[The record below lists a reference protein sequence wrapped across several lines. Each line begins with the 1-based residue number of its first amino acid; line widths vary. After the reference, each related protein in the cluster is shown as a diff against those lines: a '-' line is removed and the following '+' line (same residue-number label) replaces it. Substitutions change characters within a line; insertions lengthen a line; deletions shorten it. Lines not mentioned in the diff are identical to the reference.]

1 MTMPAEDK
9 VTQEQQYVLFE
20 LAGQEYG
27 VNVHQVLSI
36 ERIPEITR
44 VPRTPKF
51 VMGVMNLRG
60 EVLPVIDLR
69 KRFALESFEGKEAQR
84 EQQRIIVVKLEE
96 ITVGMVVDM
105 VRDVLSISA
114 EQIEPPPS
122 LVGGIQAD
130 YLDGMAKVGERVMVL
145 LNLEKTL
152 NQKELTELEDFRGSI
167 G

>member
-1 MTMPAEDK
+1 MSAEEK
-9 VTQEQQYVLFE
+9 VTLDQQYVLFE

-36 ERIPEITR
+36 ERIPDITR
-44 VPRTPKF
+44 VPRAPEF

-69 KRFALESFEGKEAQR
+69 KRFALESFEGKEVPR

-105 VRDVLSISA
+105 VRDVLNIAA

-130 YLDGMAKVGERVMVL
+130 YLDGMAKIGERVMVL

-152 NQKELTELEDFRGSI
+152 NQKELTELEDFRGTI
-167 G
+167 A

>member
-1 MTMPAEDK
+1 MQVENK
-9 VTQEQQYVLFE
+9 VTQDQQYVLFE

-27 VNVHQVLSI
+27 VNVQQVLSI

-44 VPRTPKF
+44 VPRTPDF
-51 VMGVMNLRG
+51 VVGVMNLRG

-69 KRFALESFEGKEAQR
+69 KRFKLESFQEKEVQR

-105 VRDVLSISA
+105 VRDVLNISTD
-114 EQIEPPPS
+114 QIEPPPS
-122 LVGGIQAD
+122 LVGGIQAE
-130 YLDGMAKVGERVMVL
+130 YLDGMAKMGDRVMVL

-152 NQKELTELEDFRGSI
+152 SQKEMMELDELRGTLS
-167 G
+167 

>member
-1 MTMPAEDK
+1 MPAEDK